1 MAPLAAATRDKQA
14 AKDDGLK
21 TLSKATLTRRQQ
33 QVLDELGQERL
44 VNLYRRMF
52 LIRSFEQRCEQMYQ
66 QRKIGGFLHL
76 YMGEEALGVGML
88 AAIAG
93 DDTVVT
99 SYRDHGIALAL
110 GIEPGPLMAELFGKV
125 TGVSRGKGGSM
136 HFYSAEKHL
145 LGGHGIVAGQIP
157 IGLGAAFTAR
167 YRESGRVSLTF
178 LGDGAVQQGTFHESL
193 NMAALWSLPAIFI
206 IENNQYGM
214 GTAINRASA
223 VTDFTLKAQGYN
235 MEGVTVDGMNL
246 LDCYAAMADA
256 VAKRRKHPAPLL
268 IEAKTYRYRGHSIS
282 DPATYRKKEE
292 IERYQRVDPIQQV
305 KSLLGELGWLDEPA
319 AKALEKRVRDEVL
332 AAVKFAE
339 ESEEPPLAE
348 RDLHVYAD

>member
-1 MAPLAAATRDKQA
+1 MASLVAAPRKKPD
-14 AKDDGLK
+14 AKPDELK
-21 TLSKATLTRRQQ
+21 TLSAGALTRRQK
-33 QVLDELGQERL
+33 QVLDELGREKL
-44 VNLYRRMF
+44 LELYRRMF

-88 AAIAG
+88 SAIRP
-93 DDTVVT
+93 DDYVVT

-110 GIEPGPLMAELFGKV
+110 GLSPNVLMAELFGKV

-136 HFYSAEKHL
+136 HFYSRERNL

-167 YRESGRVSLTF
+167 YLDSERVSLTF

-193 NMAALWSLPAIFI
+193 NMASLWNLPAIFI

-246 LDCYAAMADA
+246 LDCYAVMADA
-256 VAKRRKHPAPLL
+256 VAKRREHPAPLL

-292 IERYQRVDPIQQV
+292 IERYQKVDPIQQV
-305 KSLLGELGWLDEPA
+305 KHLLAELGWLQDADAKELERDVRQEVIDAVNFADESA
-319 AKALEKRVRDEVL
+319 
-332 AAVKFAE
+332 
-339 ESEEPPLAE
+339 EPPLAE

>member
-1 MAPLAAATRDKQA
+1 MASLAAESRKKQD
-14 AKDDGLK
+14 AKGEELK
-21 TLSKATLTRRQQ
+21 TLSVATLTRRQK
-33 QVLDELGQERL
+33 QVLDELGREKL
-44 VNLYRRMF
+44 VEMYRRMF

-88 AAIAG
+88 SAIRP
-93 DDTVVT
+93 DDYVVT

-110 GIEPGPLMAELFGKV
+110 GLPPTVLMAELFGRV
-125 TGVSRGKGGSM
+125 TGVSHGKGGSM
-136 HFYSAEKHL
+136 HFYSKEKNL

-157 IGLGAAFTAR
+157 VGLGAAFSAR
-167 YRESGRVSLTF
+167 YQESDRVSLTF

-193 NMAALWSLPAIFI
+193 NMASLWSLPAIFI

-223 VTDFTLKAQGYN
+223 VTDFTLKAQGYHV
-235 MEGVTVDGMNL
+235 EGVTVDGMNL
-246 LDCYAAMADA
+246 LDCYAAAADA
-256 VAKRRKHPAPLL
+256 VAKRRTHPAPLL

-292 IERYQRVDPIQQV
+292 IERYQKVDPIQQV
-305 KSLLGELGWLDEPA
+305 KGLLAELDWLSEAD
-319 AKALEKRVRDEVL
+319 AKQLEKDVRQDVID
-332 AAVKFAE
+332 AVNFADQ
-339 ESEEPPLAE
+339 SEEPPLAD
-348 RDLHVYAD
+348 RDRHVYAD